1 MWGVPEPKKNRHIVK
16 QRAVAALLM
25 AEWIDKEYGQHETLD
40 EAMIERGARALSE
53 SDAGRFAEFVD
64 MTVIDKSKQAAL
76 YSDGW
81 LVGLDPAFAFFACDA
96 ARMLLD
102 MVASALGAIT
112 RDPGAGKEI
121 FGVMTHLA

>member
-1 MWGVPEPKKNRHIVK
+1 MT
-16 QRAVAALLM
+16 A
-25 AEWIDKEYGQHETLD
+25 
-40 EAMIERGARALSE
+40 EAMIERGAKALSD

-81 LVGLDPAFAFFACDA
+81 SVGLDPAFASFACDA
-96 ARMLLD
+96 ARTLLD

-112 RDPGAGKEI
+112 RDPSAGKEI
-121 FGVMTHLA
+121 FGVMTHLAQRRASAADVR